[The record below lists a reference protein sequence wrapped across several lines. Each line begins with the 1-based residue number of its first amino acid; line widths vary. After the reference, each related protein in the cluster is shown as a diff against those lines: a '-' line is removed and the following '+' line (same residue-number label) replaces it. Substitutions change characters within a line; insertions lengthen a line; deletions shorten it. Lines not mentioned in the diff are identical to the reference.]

1 MTSIVFEYVCLEC
14 VLNSCSL
21 KIHFLTANELSTL
34 EILQLK
40 VYLKPKII
48 RFQFPM
54 SKIKTQKEK

>member
-1 MTSIVFEYVCLEC
+1 MLFE
-14 VLNSCSL
+14 NSF
-21 KIHFLTANELSTL
+21 FLQPMSRLLL

-40 VYLKPKII
+40 VYLEPKII